1 MSQPVQ
7 QDDVLDMLRRFKES
21 RGASYGITRIGVFGS
36 VARGEPGP
44 GSDIDIVYETDAPN
58 LFRASHMRQEL
69 EVLMGRH
76 VDVIRLRAHMNP
88 RLKARIQREA
98 RYVS

>member
-1 MSQPVQ
+1 MSNKIQR
-7 QDDVLDMLRRFKES
+7 DDVLAILKRFKEV
-21 RGASYGITRIGVFGS
+21 RGESYSITRIGVFGS
-36 VARGEPGP
+36 VARGELKPD
-44 GSDIDIVYETDAPN
+44 SDIDIVYETDMPN

-69 EVLMGRH
+69 EELMGRH
-76 VDVIRLRAHMNP
+76 VDVIRLRPHMNP

>member
-1 MSQPVQ
+1 MSNELQP
-7 QDDVLDMLRRFKES
+7 DEVLAILRRFKNS
-21 RGASYGITRIGVFGS
+21 RGESYGITRIGVFGS

-44 GSDIDIVYETDAPN
+44 DSDIDVVYETDRPN

-69 EVLMGRH
+69 EELMGRH
-76 VDVIRLRAHMNP
+76 VDVVRLRAHMNP